1 MATISMPAAQPPL
14 DRPDL
19 SYLDA
24 DPPLLAHN
32 DAFSPDF
39 LLFSPQ
45 EDNQFP
51 LTLPEWSG
59 KDEFII
65 GNPGLGEDGEN
76 SYIRNGQPTPPPRDD
91 KPNATLT
98 TMAQCR
104 LDGSPDQLDG
114 PQHGS
119 SKNHPGGKS
128 NTGGGKRR
136 KCSKDSSSSSSTGSD
151 EQPDDKVKRDRY
163 LERNRI
169 AASKCRQKKKE
180 HTKGLESRF
189 KEQSDKKDAL
199 MAEFAQLRMEVLG
212 LKSKVLEHAKCGDR
226 LIGRHLEHSAMTIT
240 QSDHVSGSPAEAS
253 TSPTGQMALSFGSS
267 DPLQLDPLAARM

>member
-1 MATISMPAAQPPL
+1 MVTISMPAAQPPL

-24 DPPLLAHN
+24 DPPLLAN
-32 DAFSPDF
+32 SDAFSPDF

-45 EDNQFP
+45 EDSQFP

-59 KDEFII
+59 KDEFVI

-91 KPNATLT
+91 KPNATLA

-104 LDGSPDQLDG
+104 LDGSPDQLDC
-114 PQHGS
+114 QQRAS
-119 SKNHPGGKS
+119 SNNHPGGKS
-128 NTGGGKRR
+128 NNGGGKRR
-136 KCSKDSSSSSSTGSD
+136 KCSKDSSTGSD
-151 EQPDDKVKRDRY
+151 EQPDEKVKRDRY
-163 LERNRI
+163 LERNRV

-199 MAEFAQLRMEVLG
+199 MAEFAQLRLEVLG

-226 LIGRHLEHSAMTIT
+226 SIGRHLEQSAMTIT
-240 QSDHVSGSPAEAS
+240 QSESPAEVS
-253 TSPTGQMALSFGSS
+253 TSPTGQIALSFGSS
-267 DPLQLDPLAARM
+267 DPLQLDPLAART